1 MTMITTK
8 DGTTIYYKDWGK
20 GQPVVFSHGWPLSA
34 NAFEDQMLFLADRGY
49 RCIAHS
55 MTAAVMDALGLTHGF
70 IFNEGHFTSFDD
82 PEGVGTTTING
93 INDRG
98 QIVGFYVDASGNTDG
113 FVGTK

>member
-1 MTMITTK
+1 MNNH
-8 DGTTIYYKDWGK
+8 DE
-20 GQPVVFSHGWPLSA
+20 VVAGYV
-34 NAFEDQMLFLADRGY
+34 DR
-49 RCIAHS
+49 S
-55 MTAAVMDALGLTHGF
+55 GLTHGF